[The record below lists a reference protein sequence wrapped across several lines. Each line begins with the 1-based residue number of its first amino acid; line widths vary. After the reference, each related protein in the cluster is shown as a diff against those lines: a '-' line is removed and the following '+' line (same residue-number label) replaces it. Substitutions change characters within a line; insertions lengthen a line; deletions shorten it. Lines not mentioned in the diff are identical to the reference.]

1 MRESGMSPAPPI
13 LTPPHRA
20 QYPVASI
27 VLPWLP
33 PGTCVLYAGTAA
45 AVFPRT
51 VRNPPQVHHTHSPCP
66 LPLSGGG
73 SVVSAAPTD
82 CIRCAGSN
90 PTEHVYMR
98 ATRGHPLP
106 ILSPQRHIIL
116 TARPLDCCSR
126 PRAQHGVRV
135 RIGVSGSPQ
144 ETEGRHVPRR
154 SLLSLPRHK
163 QGRRHLQDR

>member
-1 MRESGMSPAPPI
+1 MSPAPPS

-33 PGTCVLYAGTAA
+33 PGVYCTPIRLQLYLHVQYATLHKC
-45 AVFPRT
+45 T
-51 VRNPPQVHHTHSPCP
+51 THTHRVRSLYPAVAQCGDQP
-66 LPLSGGG
+66 HPPT
-73 SVVSAAPTD
+73 VFAAPVAT
-82 CIRCAGSN
+82 
-90 PTEHVYMR
+90 PPHTYTR

-135 RIGVSGSPQ
+135 RLGVSGSPQ

-154 SLLSLPRHK
+154 PLLSLPRHK